1 MGWRPHKVGGEIGS
15 NPVWATNCGLEQE
28 SARRAHNPKVRGANP
43 LSATKNNFR
52 GYSLILAGRWNP
64 IIRILIAQ
72 ELNI

>member
-43 LSATKNNFR
+43 LSATKTIFEDIHR
-52 GYSLILAGRWNP
+52 GAK
-64 IIRILIAQ
+64 
-72 ELNI
+72 